1 LLLYIALPPRWNEG
15 LFWAYTVLQTFVSL
29 SVTVEAVHSIRPAIL
44 ARRARRK
51 AEKEGFPDLAR
62 EKDCPFF
69 DIVVVAYLPNEADII
84 LKQMR
89 YIIRQLRY
97 SASRFNLMVVYNTPK
112 PMEALEA
119 EMQALAGRYDNVQ
132 VHKVLGSKSKC
143 DNVNYYLK
151 NVSSIADIVAIFD
164 ADHCPEACALHWAAR
179 CFKTGDID
187 VVQGNIHAS
196 TMLTETLLCTG
207 RCCIYNFDETWL
219 TRLVAA
225 EFDAIYGCFHLG
237 RAAGEFGG
245 SNGYWNASLLRS
257 LGMDGRMLTEDID
270 ATMRAITSGAR
281 VAYDIKIVSF
291 ETAPTT
297 FKALLKQRLRWSQ
310 GWTQVALRHSLTAI
324 KRGAHGAKLR
334 SRLGM
339 WFLLP
344 FREMYF
350 LSAAAI
356 AQHVSLQ
363 TCLLLAYVILN
374 PPRTFADF
382 WYGLTGYHVTNWL
395 LAFNIISLAT
405 VSMINLRNRSPF
417 TRPWAIILFGIC
429 CPLWFTMSS
438 IGAVFAH
445 FRQVAKYEKW
455 NPTARGAPK
464 PKVVIAAPRVDAE

>member
-1 LLLYIALPPRWNEG
+1 MALFSGIAAAIGTASDAVMEWTPLVLLSLFLVSSMLLYIALPPRWNEG

-51 AEKEGFPDLAR
+51 AEKEGFTDLAR

-89 YIIRQLRY
+89 YIIRELRY
-97 SASRFNLMVVYNTPK
+97 PASRFNLMVVYNTPK

-151 NVSSIADIVAIFD
+151 NVSSIADIVAI
-164 ADHCPEACALHWAAR
+164 L
-179 CFKTGDID
+179 
-187 VVQGNIHAS
+187 
-196 TMLTETLLCTG
+196 
-207 RCCIYNFDETWL
+207 
-219 TRLVAA
+219 
-225 EFDAIYGCFHLG
+225 
-237 RAAGEFGG
+237 FGG

-350 LSAAAI
+350 YLPI
-356 AQHVSLQ
+356 QL

-464 PKVVIAAPRVDAE
+464 PKVVIATPRVDAE